1 MNKLFTFLIAS
12 LFLISFGNYASAQY
26 DDKLAILETNLGTI
40 VIEFFPEDAPKH
52 VDNFIGLSE
61 SGFYDGTLFH
71 RIIPGFMIQGGDP
84 NTISGNSYTWGTG
97 GPSTSVDAEF
107 NTIKHNRGIVS
118 MARSADPNSGGS
130 QFFVVHQD
138 SNFLD
143 EEYTVFGRII
153 TQESIETLDKITAVD
168 IGDRDIPLDPE
179 KVKITKITIVDRSEV
194 SNLLELQDP
203 ERTQSTITSSLPG
216 NQKFESPEHEIK
228 FSVPEGWLLQEPNK
242 TEENAPDVVAVG
254 PKTGVMNPVI
264 SLTIQ
269 ETNQRT
275 FDELISQ
282 KLATIKPVIE
292 SGVLDVISKEKTTVN
307 GYDAYITN
315 AQGFFSTNGEKFNV
329 KFKEIMVYDTEKYY
343 TLAYSNGLD
352 NFESHLDKFQET
364 VDSFEIISQG
374 TTTSLG
380 EVLGIEPNDEST
392 GESDSSTTIIN
403 QINIE
408 NSQEG
413 GGCLIATAT
422 FGSELAP
429 QVQQLR
435 ELRDNTILSTESGT
449 VFMSEFNQFYYSFS
463 PVIADLERENPIFKE
478 AVKISITP
486 MLSTLSLMEYADSEN
501 SVLGIGISLIVLNG
515 LMYFGLPAAVIVVV
529 RKI

>member
-1 MNKLFTFLIAS
+1 MNKLFTILIAS
-12 LFLISFGNYASAQY
+12 LFLVSFGNYASAQY

-40 VIEFFPEDAPKH
+40 VIEFFPEDAPNH
-52 VDNFIGLSE
+52 IDNFIGLSE

-84 NTISGNSYTWGTG
+84 NTISGDPNTWGTG

-130 QFFVVHQD
+130 QFFIVHQD

-143 EEYTVFGRII
+143 EEYTVFGRIV
-153 TQESIETLDKITAVD
+153 TEESFETLDKIAAVET
-168 IGDRDIPLDPE
+168 GVSDRPMDPE
-179 KVKITKITIVDRSEV
+179 QVKIKQITTVDRSEV

-203 ERTQSTITSSLPG
+203 ERTQSASPAVSKDISPSIPG

-228 FSVPEGWLLQEPNK
+228 FSVPEGWLLQEPDK

-269 ETNQRT
+269 ETHQRT
-275 FDELISQ
+275 LDELISQ

-292 SGVLDVISKEKTTVN
+292 SGVLDVISQEKMTVN
-307 GYDAYITN
+307 GYDAYVTN
-315 AQGFFSTNGEKFNV
+315 AQGYFSTNGEKFNV
-329 KFKEIMVYDTEKYY
+329 KFKEVMVYDTKKYY

-352 NFESHLDKFQET
+352 NFESHLEKFQET
-364 VDSFEIISQG
+364 IDSFEIISQD
-374 TTTSLG
+374 TTKDDSAKETSV
-380 EVLGIEPNDEST
+380 EETPV
-392 GESDSSTTIIN
+392 
-403 QINIE
+403 
-408 NSQEG
+408 EG

-449 VFMSEFNQFYYSFS
+449 AFMSGFNQFYYSFS
-463 PVIADLERENPIFKE
+463 PVIADMERENPIFKE

-486 MLSTLSLMEYADSEN
+486 MLSTLTILNHAQIDSE
-501 SVLGIGISLIVLNG
+501 SEMLSYGVGIILMNVG
-515 LMYFGLPAAVIVVV
+515 MYFVAPAIIIYKI
-529 RKI
+529 RK